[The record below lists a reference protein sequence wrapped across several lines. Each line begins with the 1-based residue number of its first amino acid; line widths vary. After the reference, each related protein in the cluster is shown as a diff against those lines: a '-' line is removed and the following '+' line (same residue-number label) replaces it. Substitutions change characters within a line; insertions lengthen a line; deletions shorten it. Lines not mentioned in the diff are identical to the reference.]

1 MSASS
6 GRDRWK
12 KTRVVRALAQ
22 EYRHIVRILG
32 TDIDGALHLAHGLT
46 KIKGVGLRFSQA
58 ILNAANLE
66 PDLRIGDLSD
76 SHVQKIED
84 ALQHPEKYTLPTWFF
99 NRRKDLETGHDRHLL
114 GPDLSLRVKSDI
126 DYLMRIRSW
135 RGMRH
140 SYGLK
145 VRGQR
150 TRTTGRTGRSVGVRR
165 RRARA

>member
-1 MSASS
+1 M
-6 GRDRWK
+6 
-12 KTRVVRALAQ
+12 TPQVVRALAQ

-32 TDIDGALHLAHGLT
+32 TDIDGALHLANGLT
-46 KIKGVGLRFSQA
+46 RIKGVGLSFSKA
-58 ILNAANLE
+58 ILNAVDLR
-66 PDLRIGDLSD
+66 PDLKIGDLSD
-76 SHVQKIED
+76 THVQKIED
-84 ALQHPEKYTLPTWFF
+84 ALQHPDKFALPTWFY
-99 NRRKDLETGHDRHLL
+99 NRRKDLETGRDRHLL

-165 RRARA
+165 RRRERV

>member
-1 MSASS
+1 M
-6 GRDRWK
+6 
-12 KTRVVRALAQ
+12 TPQVVRALAQ

-32 TDIDGALHLAHGLT
+32 TDIDGALHLANGLT
-46 KIKGVGLRFSQA
+46 RIKGVGHSYSKT
-58 ILNAANLE
+58 ILNAVDLR
-66 PDLRIGDLSD
+66 PDLKIGDLSD
-76 SHVQKIED
+76 THVQKIED
-84 ALQHPEKYTLPTWFF
+84 ALQHPDKYALPTWFY
-99 NRRKDLETGHDRHLL
+99 NRRKDLETGRDRHLL

-165 RRARA
+165 RRRERV

>member
-1 MSASS
+1 M
-6 GRDRWK
+6 
-12 KTRVVRALAQ
+12 TPQVVRALAQ

-32 TDIDGALHLAHGLT
+32 TDIDGALHLANGLT
-46 KIKGVGLRFSQA
+46 RIKGVGHSFSKT
-58 ILNAANLE
+58 ILNAVDLR
-66 PDLRIGDLSD
+66 PDLKIGDLSD
-76 SHVQKIED
+76 THVQKIED
-84 ALQHPEKYTLPTWFF
+84 ALQHPDKYALPTWFY
-99 NRRKDLETGHDRHLL
+99 NRRKDLETGRDRHLL

-165 RRARA
+165 RRRERA